1 MASVKRSTSSLFRS
15 GTSVIP
21 FKQVR
26 PGDALEPVAEWAKQF
41 EGTFRINAEV
51 VEYFIDNT
59 DEFLVPHGLGR
70 PIVGAVLM
78 GIFNDFV
85 VPGTDAISYAVDL
98 ESTTATHFFVTVSAN
113 VSGTT
118 RWLIF

>member
-1 MASVKRSTSSLFRS
+1 MASVKRSLS
-15 GTSVIP
+15 GFFKEATAVVP

-26 PGDALEPVAEWAKQF
+26 PGDALEPVQEWSRQF

-51 VEYFIDNT
+51 VEYFIDNV
-59 DEFLVPHGLGR
+59 DFFSVPHGLGR
-70 PIVGAVLM
+70 PIIGAVLM

-85 VPGTDAISYAVDL
+85 VPGTDAVSYAVNI
-98 ESTTATHFFVTVSAN
+98 ESSTEVHFDVQVSAT
-113 VSGTT
+113 VSGTS

>member
-1 MASVKRSTSSLFRS
+1 MASVKKSTAELFRS

-26 PGDALEPVAEWAKQF
+26 AGDLLEPVAEWAKQF
-41 EGTFRINAEV
+41 EGTFRIDAQV
-51 VEYFIDNT
+51 VEYVIENT
-59 DEFLVPHGLGR
+59 DEFFVPHGLGR
-70 PIVGAVLM
+70 PIIGAVLM

-85 VPGTDAISYAVDL
+85 VPGTDAVSYAVDL
-98 ESTTATHFFVTVSAN
+98 ESSSSEEFFVTVSAN
-113 VSGTT
+113 VSGKT